1 MLSVAADTEGTAGTP
16 WAGPASPTAGTVT
29 SCSTSVPLERGRCL
43 KNLLVFESCL
53 CKHLPCK
60 SLFMPERGDGQ
71 EVLGLFLSAPRGAG
85 MASPAHAAWGFPEAA
100 SLPSRLR
107 PPDQLW

>member
-1 MLSVAADTEGTAGTP
+1 
-16 WAGPASPTAGTVT
+16 
-29 SCSTSVPLERGRCL
+29 
-43 KNLLVFESCL
+43 
-53 CKHLPCK
+53 
-60 SLFMPERGDGQ
+60 MPERGDGQ

-85 MASPAHAAWGFPEAA
+85 TASPAHAAWGFPEAV